1 MARRKGEHLNGVDD
15 TARKC
20 DTGLS
25 MKRLN
30 YSNFELIED
39 VISEL
44 KFNYSESEAEKLN
57 KIADVWVEVV
67 GNKFSQFTKVLE
79 VSADNNLTIVCSD
92 SFVANELY
100 LKKENILKLLRE
112 KCVEQGIEINIVDLN
127 INYRRWK

>member
-1 MARRKGEHLNGVDD
+1 
-15 TARKC
+15 
-20 DTGLS
+20 

-44 KFNYSESEAEKLN
+44 KFNFSENEAERLN
-57 KIADVWVEVV
+57 KLADIWVEVV

-79 VSADNNLTIVCSD
+79 VSADNKLTIICSD
-92 SFVANELY
+92 SFVANEIY
-100 LKKENILKLLRE
+100 LKKDDFLGFVRE
-112 KCVEQGIEINIVDLN
+112 KIVEQGIEIEIVDLN